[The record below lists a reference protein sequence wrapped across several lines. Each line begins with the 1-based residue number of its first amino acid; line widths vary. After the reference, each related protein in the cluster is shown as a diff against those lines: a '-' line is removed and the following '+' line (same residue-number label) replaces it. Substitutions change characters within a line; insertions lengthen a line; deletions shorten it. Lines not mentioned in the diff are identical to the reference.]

1 MIVVT
6 VRNPSG
12 QRINPVTSP
21 TPTVD
26 TLWSTL
32 QALPRSS
39 RNQFLEK
46 VVADVTM
53 RQALEDILDLTLAHE
68 RSNEPVRPLD
78 AVLAEI
84 DEA

>member
-1 MIVVT
+1 M
-6 VRNPSG
+6 
-12 QRINPVTSP
+12 TSSAP
-21 TPTVD
+21 NVD
-26 TLWSTL
+26 SLRTTL

-39 RNQFLEK
+39 RNQFLEN
-46 VVADVTM
+46 VVADTSM
-53 RQALEDILDLTLAHE
+53 RQELEDLLHLALAHQ